1 MNDYEKYVTEVN
13 NIFSLLEKLK
23 NSWTN
28 NDNLSSIEEI
38 NEFKNVVIRGANYLE
53 KKDKKEVEKWLEKWH
68 MKKWNKHINL

>member
-28 NDNLSSIEEI
+28 NDNLNSIEEI

-53 KKDKKEVEKWLEKWH
+53 KKDKKEVEK
-68 MKKWNKHINL
+68 

>member
-1 MNDYEKYVTEVN
+1 MNDYEKYVPEVN

-38 NEFKNVVIRGANYLE
+38 SEFKNVVIRGANYLE
-53 KKDKKEVEKWLEKWH
+53 KKDKKEVEK
-68 MKKWNKHINL
+68 

>member
-1 MNDYEKYVTEVN
+1 MIMKN

-53 KKDKKEVEKWLEKWH
+53 KKDKKEVEK
-68 MKKWNKHINL
+68 

>member
-38 NEFKNVVIRGANYLE
+38 SEFKNVVIRGANYLE
-53 KKDKKEVEKWLEKWH
+53 KKDKKEVEK
-68 MKKWNKHINL
+68 

>member
-1 MNDYEKYVTEVN
+1 MNDYEIYVTEVN

-53 KKDKKEVEKWLEKWH
+53 KKDKKEVEK
-68 MKKWNKHINL
+68 

>member
-13 NIFSLLEKLK
+13 NIFTLLEKLK

-53 KKDKKEVEKWLEKWH
+53 KKDKKEVEK
-68 MKKWNKHINL
+68 